1 MAKNGFF
8 EVININRDDI
18 KENVEGINSDK
29 LTDEQMEEICEKTK
43 ECLLNYDFWEYVR
56 IACQE
61 LPNLPRK

>member
-8 EVININRDDI
+8 DVINIHRDDI
-18 KENVEGINSDK
+18 KAYVDGIDSDK

-43 ECLLNYDFWEYVR
+43 ECLSNNDFWAYVR
-56 IACQE
+56 IACRE

>member
-8 EVININRDDI
+8 EVINIHRDDI
-18 KENVEGINSDK
+18 KAYIEEIDSDK

-43 ECLLNYDFWEYVR
+43 ECLLNNDFWEYVR
-56 IACQE
+56 IACRE